1 MYVTGV
7 APQYAHALPSKLHS
21 LPQRSHRS
29 PLTSLILKLN
39 DAQFCLAGG
48 SNLSHDT
55 VFVES
60 FGEHLPPGVEKKSNT
75 ASAAPFVAPESGAP
89 VDTLDASEVITTVAI
104 IVVTTVIAVT
114 ATRAGVHRP
123 PAVVRPAAERLVIVT
138 SARLTTPS
146 SRRFARSRARSLAS
160 LRPSSRAARS
170 RVRSRRTVRWTA
182 TGGASSFKTP
192 LVGRA
197 NMPTSLNLRAR
208 TRNAE
213 PRHTREEDL
222 ASVERARAS
231 ALASGSAR
239 EDPNAER
246 KRRLGQALRRLDA
259 TLLGAPWCDKCKQQ
273 KELLA
278 ELLPGRWR
286 AHYVDCGS
294 ASRCLTCTKCKTT
307 PTWRVNGRRYPGVFD
322 LSSLTELVGLQ
333 AEGSQESVEE
343 TVLDA
348 VDAGDPLGGLK
359 LGQLPVRGRNRRH
372 RRRAGWAKRAAI
384 RLAARERGQFWCEFG
399 ELLTPRVA
407 SRARA
412 AAAAGEALAPL

>member
-208 TRNAE
+208 
-213 PRHTREEDL
+213 
-222 ASVERARAS
+222 